1 MYELHMGN
9 EEHYLFSCYCNQ
21 PLERMTILEQKTLLS
36 DILFVETT
44 NYVRRV
50 ANCS

>member
-21 PLERMTILEQKTLLS
+21 PLERMTILEQKRCCLIFYLLKPLITL
-36 DILFVETT
+36 DE
-44 NYVRRV
+44 
-50 ANCS
+50 